1 MIKFCNLNSGAIWQ
15 FINVDIFTQNKTLLW
30 YSKEQT
36 KNRIFTVSAKNFR
49 KYFKDFKEKMFR

>member
-36 KNRIFTVSAKNFR
+36 KNRIFTVSANNFR
-49 KYFKDFKEKMFR
+49 KYLKDFKEKMFC